1 MVQARSAARDEAQ
14 GTEGR
19 YAHFLELFHLFGEPL
34 LRALALDGVAR
45 RVGEEPARCLH
56 GGGGARRLGKN
67 AVHFDVRRVL
77 NVVLDIGAL
86 KQNAPSWHGVKYGT
100 FLVRESPAT
109 RGTETSAE
117 VLVGPHGRMVSN
129 AGQQQWY
136 EGGHPL

>member
-100 FLVRESPAT
+100 FL
-109 RGTETSAE
+109 G
-117 VLVGPHGRMVSN
+117 
-129 AGQQQWY
+129 
-136 EGGHPL
+136 

>member
-100 FLVRESPAT
+100 FLDQGKPGNPGHRNIGRGAVR
-109 RGTETSAE
+109 
-117 VLVGPHGRMVSN
+117 
-129 AGQQQWY
+129 
-136 EGGHPL
+136 

>member
-56 GGGGARRLGKN
+56 CGGGARRLGKN

-86 KQNAPSWHGVKYGT
+86 KQNAPSWHGV
-100 FLVRESPAT
+100 L
-109 RGTETSAE
+109 
-117 VLVGPHGRMVSN
+117 
-129 AGQQQWY
+129 
-136 EGGHPL
+136 